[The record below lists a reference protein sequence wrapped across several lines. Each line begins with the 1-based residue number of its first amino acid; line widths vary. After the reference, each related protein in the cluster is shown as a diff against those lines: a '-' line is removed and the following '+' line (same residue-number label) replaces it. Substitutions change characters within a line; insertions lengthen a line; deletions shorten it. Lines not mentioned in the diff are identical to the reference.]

1 MADDPRRRLGA
12 KGERLAAQHLEARG
26 CEVIARNFRTR
37 FGELDLIA
45 RDARF
50 LVFCEVKTRIVRGQH
65 GARLPGAPHGGARL
79 PGAPPGPANPLGPF
93 ASIGSR
99 KQRQVRAMARE
110 WLAQDLLEGV
120 RPPEIRFDAIGISFD
135 ASGRLLA
142 LEHLEAA
149 F

>member
-1 MADDPRRRLGA
+1 MADDPRRTLGA
-12 KGERLAAQHLEARG
+12 KGERLAAHHLEARG

-50 LVFCEVKTRIVRGQH
+50 LVFCEVKTRTVRGPLAS
-65 GARLPGAPHGGARL
+65 ARI

-93 ASIGSR
+93 ASIGPR
-99 KQRQVRAMARE
+99 KQLQVRAMARE
-110 WLAQDLLEGV
+110 WLAQGVLEGT